1 MHGYIYHAYTQNLHG
16 ITQLHTHIYNS
27 THARIH
33 THITHKNAPTHI
45 LPHACMLFLSL
56 SLSLSSSTHTTRTQ
70 SYPYTSAH
78 STPLLTVWQWGLPVF
93 VCMDRWGC
101 TSWCVWSMTTT
112 RISTTTLRSTRSPQH
127 CMPPPGSSPSSPPS
141 SPWAL
146 WPECSVRCTC
156 SFLCVVCV
164 GSVACLW

>member
-1 MHGYIYHAYTQNLHG
+1 MHILKVCMASHSF
-16 ITQLHTHIYNS
+16 THIS
-27 THARIH
+27 VTAHTCTHTRPHHTQKRPHTCSPTCTHA
-33 THITHKNAPTHI
+33 
-45 LPHACMLFLSL
+45 L

-78 STPLLTVWQWGLPVF
+78 STPLSTVWQRGLPVF
-93 VCMDRWGC
+93 VCLDRWGC

-112 RISTTTLRSTRSPQH
+112 RISTTTLRSMRSPQR
-127 CMPPPGSSPSSPPS
+127 CTPPPGSSPSSPPS

-146 WPECSVRCTC
+146 WPECLVRCTC
-156 SFLCVVCV
+156 SLPYVVCV

>member
-1 MHGYIYHAYTQNLHG
+1 MHILKICMASHSFTHISITAHTHAYTP
-16 ITQLHTHIYNS
+16 TSHTKTPPHIFS
-27 THARIH
+27 HM
-33 THITHKNAPTHI
+33 
-45 LPHACMLFLSL
+45 HACSFSL

-127 CMPPPGSSPSSPPS
+127 CMPPPGSSLSSPPS